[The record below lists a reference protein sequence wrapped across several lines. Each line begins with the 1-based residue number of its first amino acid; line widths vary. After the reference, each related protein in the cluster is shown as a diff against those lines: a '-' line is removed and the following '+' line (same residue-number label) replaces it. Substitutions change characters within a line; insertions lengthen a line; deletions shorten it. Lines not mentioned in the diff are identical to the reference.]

1 MRLFTGLS
9 PILFVV
15 LASSIIGLGTSCKH
29 SNQQVDSILDFEPV
43 YSLFVSKEGVNNFL
57 LVDSTWQ
64 SVASVRPPH
73 ANFNREFI
81 QRKGFIYSV
90 NPENDYLIQYKITS
104 TGLEAVDSIKVV
116 NDNIEQ
122 YHWKNNSDT
131 LLISN
136 VVHGDTET
144 CRFYEIDTKT
154 FSLIREAQ
162 LPIPPAVNDFS
173 ILSLGLV
180 RYENDKLW
188 IAFAYSKMLGH
199 NEYTTL
205 DTMYYRTLDFAS
217 LRVLSEQ
224 KDPRSTYPGGIN
236 TIQTYSGTAENGDF
250 YFTSGP
256 GIAAGN
262 NIKQP
267 SAIFRKKKG
276 ADQVD
281 TTYMVNIS
289 AQTGNHAYGFWY
301 VGNGKA
307 IVRGERSDKYTDF
320 SNHHAVYQFEYFLVD
335 LASGNMEKLD
345 LPLDKGTRKENVV
358 QVGSYLYIAID
369 DEQENHTVWRYDLQ
383 SGKVSAKLSPKFPI
397 DYLLR
402 LDKLN

>member
-1 MRLFTGLS
+1 MRLFTGFY
-9 PILFVV
+9 PILYVV
-15 LASSIIGLGTSCKH
+15 LASSIIGFGTSCTQTK
-29 SNQQVDSILDFEPV
+29 QQIDSPINFEPA
-43 YSLFVSKEGVNNFL
+43 YSLFVSKESVNNF
-57 LVDSTWQ
+57 VMIDSTWQ
-64 SVASVRPPH
+64 QLASFSPPH
-73 ANFNREFI
+73 AGFNREFI

-90 NPENDYLIQYKITS
+90 NPENDYLIQYRIS
-104 TGLEAVDSIKVV
+104 SMGLQAMDSIKVV

-136 VVHGDTET
+136 VVHGDIET
-144 CRFYEIDTKT
+144 CSFYEIDTKT

-162 LPIPPAVNDFS
+162 LPIPPAVNDFN

-180 RYENDKLW
+180 RYDNDKLW

-262 NIKQP
+262 NIEQP

-276 ADQVD
+276 SDEVD

-320 SNHHAVYQFEYFLVD
+320 SNHHAVYQFEYYLAD
-335 LASGNMEKLD
+335 LANGKLQKLD

-358 QVGSYLYIAID
+358 QVGADLYIAID
-369 DEQENHTVWRYDLQ
+369 DEKENHTVWQYNLE
-383 SGKVSAKLSPKFPI
+383 SGKITAHLTPDFPI
-397 DYLLR
+397 DYQLR
-402 LDKLN
+402 LDKLK